1 MTPAQAVNWGWPGGS
16 RWANGAV
23 MAEPSGLLGLR
34 AGRGRVGVE
43 VAGRVGPG
51 GGEQDG

>member
-1 MTPAQAVNWGWPGGS
+1 
-16 RWANGAV
+16 
-23 MAEPSGLLGLR
+23 MAEPSGLLGLL
-34 AGRGRVGVE
+34 AGRVRVGGE